1 MSFLYII
8 FYMRLIIV
16 LWEINMS
23 FTEMMIWDFVLN
35 FAGEN

>member
-23 FTEMMIWDFVLN
+23 FTEMTWDFVLN